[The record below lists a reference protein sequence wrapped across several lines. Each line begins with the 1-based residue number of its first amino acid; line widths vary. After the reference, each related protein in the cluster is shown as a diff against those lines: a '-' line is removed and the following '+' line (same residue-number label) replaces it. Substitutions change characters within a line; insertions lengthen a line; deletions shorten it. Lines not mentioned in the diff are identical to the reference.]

1 MGKLERAAA
10 ILRNAD
16 VRDPRAAL
24 DELARI
30 INEKKVKVPAPAQEA
45 NDALNAMLRE
55 MLDGVSTVLIP
66 HILAHGDD
74 PVCVVKI
81 YNDPTSD
88 GPLKVRVTFE
98 SCDLHI
104 EQRHVQAAIMTLK
117 AFDEERCEE

>member
-1 MGKLERAAA
+1 MGKLDRAAA

-30 INEKKVKVPAPAQEA
+30 INEKKVKVPAQEA
-45 NDALNAMLRE
+45 NATLNAMLRE
-55 MLDGVSTVLIP
+55 MLDGVSTAQIP
-66 HILAHGDD
+66 HILENGDD
-74 PVCVVKI
+74 PVGVVKI
-81 YNDPTSD
+81 YNDPTTD

-98 SCDLHI
+98 SCDLHL

-117 AFDEERCEE
+117 AFDKERCEE